1 MDTWYNLAKG
11 IVRGYIAVFID
22 SIQVEGRRWLPP
34 GPKIIVANHANVTDG
49 FLLPFI
55 TKEKV
60 HFFIQRETFE
70 LPLLGRLLTMA
81 DQIPVAVGQGRH
93 ALDIALEKLTMGHVI
108 AIFPE
113 GQLNHGKEMRRAGT
127 GAALLSIESGA
138 PLVPVGFYV
147 PPKFVRLFQISGLHN
162 RESSGGWQFGGKCF
176 VSIGEPWYPNL
187 VQENINYRKMRE
199 LTDTVMTR
207 IGELVNQAKETAQSF
222 SID

>member
-11 IVRGYIAVFID
+11 IVRGYIALFID
-22 SIQVEGRRWLPP
+22 SIQVEDRRWLPP

-55 TKEKV
+55 IQEKV

-81 DQIPVAVGQGRH
+81 DQIPVAVGQGRQ
-93 ALDIALEKLTMGHVI
+93 ALDTALEKLALGHVV

-147 PPKFVRLFQISGLHN
+147 PPKFIRLFQLSGLHN
-162 RESSGGWQFGGKCF
+162 REATGGWQFGGKCF

-187 VQENINYRKMRE
+187 IKENINYRKIRE
-199 LTDTVMTR
+199 LTDTVTTT
-207 IGELVNQAKETAQSF
+207 IGKLVNQAKETAQSYYLE
-222 SID
+222 